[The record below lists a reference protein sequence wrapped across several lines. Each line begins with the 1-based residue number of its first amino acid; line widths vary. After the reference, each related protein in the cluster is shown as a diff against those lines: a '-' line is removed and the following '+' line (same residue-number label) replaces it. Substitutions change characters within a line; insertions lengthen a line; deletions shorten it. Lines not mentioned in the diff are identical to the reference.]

1 MLLNSLY
8 IIIGISIVLYGADR
22 LTAGASALARRM
34 NIPEI
39 VIGLTI
45 VAAGTSAPEFFV
57 SLMSALNGT
66 PDMAVGNV
74 VGSNIFNVLLIV
86 GVTAMVAPINVTR
99 VTVNKDM
106 VWAIVAAIMLLVLCI
121 DRPAIS
127 LSGNSIS
134 RLDGIVL
141 LAVFLYF
148 MNYTLRMA
156 RKNKAKT
163 ATRHEDSQLQSRD
176 NSMFDLMKNITFFIC
191 GLAMLIFGSNLFV
204 SSASYVAL
212 TLGISES
219 IVGLTIVAGGTSL
232 PELATSVVAAKKGN
246 SAIAIGNVIGSNVFN
261 TLAILGS
268 TAVICPMQINGINII
283 DILTMVVSMLVLWL
297 FSKTKLTV
305 ERWEGGILTLSFATY
320 MAYLLSNI

>member
-1 MLLNSLY
+1 
-8 IIIGISIVLYGADR
+8 
-22 LTAGASALARRM
+22 
-34 NIPEI
+34 
-39 VIGLTI
+39 
-45 VAAGTSAPEFFV
+45 
-57 SLMSALNGT
+57 
-66 PDMAVGNV
+66 
-74 VGSNIFNVLLIV
+74 
-86 GVTAMVAPINVTR
+86 
-99 VTVNKDM
+99 
-106 VWAIVAAIMLLVLCI
+106 
-121 DRPAIS
+121 
-127 LSGNSIS
+127 
-134 RLDGIVL
+134 
-141 LAVFLYF
+141 
-148 MNYTLRMA
+148 
-156 RKNKAKT
+156 
-163 ATRHEDSQLQSRD
+163 
-176 NSMFDLMKNITFFIC
+176 MKNITFFIC

-305 ERWEGGILTLSFATY
+305 ERWEGGILTLGFATY